1 MNLAKEKEMGQLEG
15 KVALITGA
23 SGEIGSAVAKRFV
36 REGAY
41 VILISRSIEN
51 LKPLYSEIEELEE
64 FKEGSVK
71 LIQLDLLDFENV
83 KILPNMIES
92 LKLSESGALDIL
104 VACTGILGKLN
115 PVHDCELEELQNVM
129 NTNFI
134 ANWYLLKNLD
144 PVLKESNSGR
154 VIFITSE
161 ATLSP
166 SSYPYWVPY
175 AASKAALEIMVKIYA
190 SETKHTKLCAN
201 AVYSEGPID
210 SEMYKQAFPGKDTSE
225 LVSPD
230 KLTDRFVELA
240 SKDCSVS
247 GQILPLSKSLE

>member
-1 MNLAKEKEMGQLEG
+1 MNLAKEKEMGKLEG

-36 REGAY
+36 REGAC
-41 VILISRSIEN
+41 VILISRSLDN
-51 LKPLYSEIEELEE
+51 LKPLYNEIEELEE

-83 KILPNMIES
+83 KILTNMIES
-92 LKLSESGALDIL
+92 LKLSESGALDML

-129 NTNFI
+129 NTNFT

-144 PVLKESNSGR
+144 PMLKKSNAGR
-154 VIFITSE
+154 AIFMTSE
-161 ATLSP
+161 VTLSP
-166 SSYPYWVPY
+166 SSYPYWMPY
-175 AASKAALEIMVKIYA
+175 AASKVALEIMVQIYA
-190 SETKHTKLCAN
+190 SETKHTKLCVN
-201 AVYSEGPID
+201 AVYTEGPVG
-210 SEMYKQAFPGKDTSE
+210 SEQAFLGKDTSE

-230 KLTDRFVELA
+230 KLTDKFVELA
-240 SKDCSVS
+240 SEDCSVS
-247 GQILPLSKSLE
+247 GKILPLSKSFE